1 VSSLQRSDQDL
12 VEVVR
17 TSVEDQRSLLG
28 AAGVRLDLSLPSTPL
43 WVHCDPQRMGQIVV
57 NLLGNAVKFTDPR
70 GLVTLSLRRDDATHT
85 AVLSVLD
92 DGLGIEPE
100 MLPRLFEPFIQAD
113 TGEVRSR
120 GGLGLGLALVRGLVT
135 AHGGTV
141 EARSGGRGRGA
152 EFIVRLPLLDR
163 SPEAVA
169 PRPIASP
176 DRGAPH
182 HRVLVVEDSWD
193 FAESLRSILEVAGHE
208 IEVVADGEGALAK
221 AMSFRPDIVLCD
233 IGLPGKLD
241 GNAVAAAIRSD
252 PTYGAPYLIALSGY
266 GQPSDKAR
274 AQAAGFD
281 RHVTKTEHPRVL
293 LGMIADVPSRAS

>member
-1 VSSLQRSDQDL
+1 MRPGSRLVCRRSSDRTRTWSRSCG
-12 VEVVR
+12 R
-17 TSVEDQRSLLG
+17 ASKTNARCWAPPASAWTS
-28 AAGVRLDLSLPSTPL
+28 ACPP
-43 WVHCDPQRMGQIVV
+43 
-57 NLLGNAVKFTDPR
+57 PR
-70 GLVTLSLRRDDATHT
+70 C
-85 AVLSVLD
+85 
-92 DGLGIEPE
+92 
-100 MLPRLFEPFIQAD
+100 
-113 TGEVRSR
+113 
-120 GGLGLGLALVRGLVT
+120 GGP
-135 AHGGTV
+135 
-141 EARSGGRGRGA
+141 GRGA
-152 EFIVRLPLLDR
+152 EFSVRLPLLDR

-293 LGMIADVPSRAS
+293 LGMIADVPPRAS